1 MFSFLTK
8 ENLALSLTL
17 AFVCANV
24 MSHTID
30 ISPVYSK
37 VAFFLL
43 FFFWLGILS
52 KLGKS
57 SWIKRLRNKPKIKNT
72 SSEFD

>member
-1 MFSFLTK
+1 MSSFLTK
-8 ENLALSLTL
+8 ENLALSLLL

-24 MSHTID
+24 MSNTTD
-30 ISPVYSK
+30 ISPVYGK

-43 FFFWLGILS
+43 FLLWLGILS

-57 SWIKRLRNKPKIKNT
+57 SWIKRLRKKSKNKEDE
-72 SSEFD
+72 S

>member
-1 MFSFLTK
+1 MFSFLAK
-8 ENLALSLTL
+8 ENIALSLLL

-24 MSHTID
+24 MSHTAD
-30 ISPVYSK
+30 ISPVYDK

-43 FFFWLGILS
+43 FFLWLGILS

-57 SWIKRLRNKPKIKNT
+57 SWIKRLRNKPKNKKHE
-72 SSEFD
+72 S

>member
-1 MFSFLTK
+1 MYSFLTK
-8 ENLALSLTL
+8 ENLALSLLL

-24 MSHTID
+24 MSNTTD
-30 ISPVYSK
+30 ISPVYGK

-43 FFFWLGILS
+43 FLLWLGILS

-57 SWIKRLRNKPKIKNT
+57 SWIKRLRKKSKNKEDE
-72 SSEFD
+72 S

>member
-1 MFSFLTK
+1 MVSFLAK
-8 ENLALSLTL
+8 ENIALSLLL

-24 MSHTID
+24 MGHTTD
-30 ISPVYSK
+30 ISPVYGK

-43 FFFWLGILS
+43 FLLWLGILS

-57 SWIKRLRNKPKIKNT
+57 SWIKRLRKKPKNKEDE
-72 SSEFD
+72 S

>member
-8 ENLALSLTL
+8 ENLALSLLL

-24 MSHTID
+24 MSNTTD
-30 ISPVYSK
+30 ISPVYGK

-43 FFFWLGILS
+43 FLLWLGILS

-57 SWIKRLRNKPKIKNT
+57 SWIKRLRKKPKNNEDE
-72 SSEFD
+72 S

>member
-8 ENLALSLTL
+8 ENLALSLLL

-24 MSHTID
+24 MSNTTD
-30 ISPVYSK
+30 ISPVYGK

-43 FFFWLGILS
+43 SYFGSGFY
-52 KLGKS
+52 
-57 SWIKRLRNKPKIKNT
+57 RNWVKVAG
-72 SSEFD
+72 

>member
-8 ENLALSLTL
+8 ENLALSLLL

-24 MSHTID
+24 MGHTTD
-30 ISPVYSK
+30 ISPVYGN

-43 FFFWLGILS
+43 FLLWLGILS

-57 SWIKRLRNKPKIKNT
+57 SWIKRLRKKPKNKEDE
-72 SSEFD
+72 S

>member
-8 ENLALSLTL
+8 ENLALSLLL

-24 MSHTID
+24 MSHTTD

-37 VAFFLL
+37 VAFFLV
-43 FFFWLGILS
+43 FFLWLGILS

-57 SWIKRLRNKPKIKNT
+57 SWIKRLRKKPKNKEDE
-72 SSEFD
+72 S

>member
-8 ENLALSLTL
+8 ENLALSLLL

-24 MSHTID
+24 MSNTTD
-30 ISPVYSK
+30 ISPVYGK

-43 FFFWLGILS
+43 FLLWLGILS

-57 SWIKRLRNKPKIKNT
+57 SWIKRLRKKLKNNEDE
-72 SSEFD
+72 S